1 VAKLTAS
8 TRNALPSSAFAL
20 PKSRKYPVQ
29 DAEHAADAKG
39 RATQQVKKG
48 KLSPATAAK
57 IRARANAVLGGK

>member
-1 VAKLTAS
+1 MAKLTAS